1 MKALEHC
8 YECGAEEY
16 TQHKLSCDSKDV
28 FNAYLILR
36 GGDLNYFTNE
46 MIERLGFKLFVEDA
60 ERMHSKQ
67 TRNEE

>member
-1 MKALEHC
+1 MIKCCC

-16 TQHKLSCDSKDV
+16 SAHKLSCDSKAV
-28 FNAYLILR
+28 FNAYTTLR
-36 GGDLNYFTNE
+36 DNDLTYFTDE
-46 MIERLGFKLFVEDA
+46 MISTLSFKLFIEDA

>member
-1 MKALEHC
+1 MIDHC
-8 YECGAEEY
+8 YECDVEEY

-36 GGDLNYFTNE
+36 DGDLTYFTDE
-46 MIERLGFKLFVEDA
+46 MISTLGFKLFIEDA